1 MTKVELEKISDA
13 DMEWQEA
20 LVTLIKD
27 LVKQIMNIV
36 QNMIKKPKIYIK
48 YLDLN
53 NLYGKA
59 VSEYLPYGEFKW
71 VKVNNET

>member
-1 MTKVELEKISDA
+1 
-13 DMEWQEA
+13 
-20 LVTLIKD
+20 
-27 LVKQIMNIV
+27 MNIV